1 MPETPLAVFLPVFT
15 RADDRGGLSVVER
28 GPTMPFEVKRIYWI
42 HGTQPG
48 IVRGFHAH
56 RRLQQICFC
65 LAGSVRLVLFDGRRE
80 EASELRPGMGGLAL
94 PPGLWHEMHDFSPDC
109 ILMVLADAEYD
120 EADYIRDR
128 EVFIRY
134 VHSS

>member
-1 MPETPLAVFLPVFT
+1 MPETPLAVFSPVFT

-28 GPTMPFEVKRIYWI
+28 GPTMPFEVKRVYWV

-65 LAGSVRLVLFDGRRE
+65 LAGSVRLGTSTSATRTTQIRGWWVKFGSVNDAPPDYTFRTTYFGR
-80 EASELRPGMGGLAL
+80 P
-94 PPGLWHEMHDFSPDC
+94 
-109 ILMVLADAEYD
+109 
-120 EADYIRDR
+120 
-128 EVFIRY
+128 
-134 VHSS
+134 

>member
-1 MPETPLAVFLPVFT
+1 MPETPLAVFSPVFT

-28 GPTMPFEVKRIYWI
+28 GPTLPFEARRVYWI
-42 HGTQPG
+42 HGTRPG
-48 IVRGFHAH
+48 VSRGFHAH
-56 RRLQQICFC
+56 HRLRQICFC
-65 LAGSVRLVLFDGRRE
+65 LAGSVRLVLFDGRNE
-80 EASELRPGMGGLAL
+80 ESLVLRPGMGGLAL
-94 PPGLWHEMHDFSPDC
+94 PPLLWHEMHDFSEDC

-128 EVFIRY
+128 EQFVRH